1 MHFREGWK
9 TVLAE
14 IERTLSR
21 VNPEDVERMV
31 QFLLEAQTVFVAG
44 AGRSG
49 LMVRGFAMRLAH
61 LGRSVQVVGDVTTRG
76 IGPGDVLLVA
86 SGSGETRG
94 MLAMA
99 RSAVEN
105 GGKVGLIT
113 IFPESSLAK
122 LAGCK
127 VFIPAPTPKSQ
138 RESSETSVQPMGSLF
153 EQSLLLTLDV
163 IAIMLMEKLNQ
174 TSELMFRLHA
184 NLE

>member
-1 MHFREGWK
+1 MHFGEGWK

-14 IERTLSR
+14 VERTLSR

-31 QFLLEAQTVFVAG
+31 QFLLEAKTVFVAG

-86 SGSGETRG
+86 SGSGETCG
-94 MLAMA
+94 ILALA

-113 IFPESSLAK
+113 IFPESSLAG
-122 LAGCK
+122 LAACK

-138 RESSETSVQPMGSLF
+138 RENSETSVQPMGSLF

-163 IAIMLMEKLNQ
+163 IAIMLMEKLGQ
-174 TSELMFRLHA
+174 TSEQMFRRHA